1 MQGALC
7 SRYRMSPSA
16 VRRAPLAVLLL
27 RLNEARQ
34 AEGLHTHWLGSGSA
48 EEPATAADVKKMLN
62 ELRKS

>member
-7 SRYRMSPSA
+7 SRYRMSTTQ

-34 AEGLHTHWLGSGSA
+34 AEGLHTHWLGSV
-48 EEPATAADVKKMLN
+48 AADEQTGEDVRKMLN
-62 ELRKS
+62 ELRQK

>member
-7 SRYRMSPSA
+7 SRYRMSPAA

-34 AEGLHTHWLGSGSA
+34 AEGLHTHWLGTGSTAETSA
-48 EEPATAADVKKMLN
+48 EDVKKMLN